1 MFDDLSP
8 RIGAFGD
15 AVARTPH
22 LDQVAREG
30 IRYPNTFVT
39 SPVCAPSRAA
49 LFSGRH
55 QQTITAQHMRTSG
68 VAGIP
73 GGGPI
78 DYLAVP
84 PPDVKWL
91 PELLRRGGY
100 FTINVGKTDYQ
111 IGDPFTIWDVN
122 ARDADWRKRPRD
134 KPFFAFINLQRTHES
149 YIWPEDLESSSPLV
163 QRIVER
169 NRQDLSGKARLTDP
183 AKVRVPLFLPDT
195 PIVRAD
201 IARLYDNLAFD
212 ELNVGKIMQA
222 LREDGVLD
230 DTIVIITSD
239 HGDGLPRM
247 KRAIY
252 DAGLRVPLI
261 VRLPHS
267 SEAGAER
274 KQLISFV
281 DIAPTILNLARLPV
295 PRWMHGQAFLGPR
308 AKAENRYVFAGA
320 DRFDEVPEWQRS
332 VHDGRYQYIR
342 NFGAELPFMRPL
354 AFRDVMP
361 TMREMWRLQKAG
373 QLPAQVGQYFTA
385 PRATEELY
393 DLSSDPDTVRN
404 IAGDPHVAPALRRL
418 RTAYRQW
425 AARVGDDSSRPE
437 LQMIQ
442 EIWPGMKQPATAA
455 PAISISRRGSSRYLR
470 LTSVTKGASIGYR
483 LRPQSP
489 WLLYERPV
497 PVPAGAQVEA
507 KAIRYGYSE
516 SSPTRLSAGDRP

>member
-1 MFDDLSP
+1 
-8 RIGAFGD
+8 
-15 AVARTPH
+15 
-22 LDQVAREG
+22 
-30 IRYPNTFVT
+30 
-39 SPVCAPSRAA
+39 
-49 LFSGRH
+49 
-55 QQTITAQHMRTSG
+55 
-68 VAGIP
+68 
-73 GGGPI
+73 
-78 DYLAVP
+78 
-84 PPDVKWL
+84 
-91 PELLRRGGY
+91 
-100 FTINVGKTDYQ
+100 
-111 IGDPFTIWDVN
+111 
-122 ARDADWRKRPRD
+122 
-134 KPFFAFINLQRTHES
+134 
-149 YIWPEDLESSSPLV
+149 
-163 QRIVER
+163 
-169 NRQDLSGKARLTDP
+169 
-183 AKVRVPLFLPDT
+183 
-195 PIVRAD
+195 
-201 IARLYDNLAFD
+201 
-212 ELNVGKIMQA
+212 
-222 LREDGVLD
+222 
-230 DTIVIITSD
+230 
-239 HGDGLPRM
+239 
-247 KRAIY
+247 
-252 DAGLRVPLI
+252 
-261 VRLPHS
+261 
-267 SEAGAER
+267 
-274 KQLISFV
+274 
-281 DIAPTILNLARLPV
+281 
-295 PRWMHGQAFLGPR
+295 MHGQAFLGPR

-483 LRPQSP
+483 LGPQSP